1 MTGEDLDR
9 ARVGLFD
16 ADRRWATAHRTTP
29 LAPDRF
35 AALCR
40 AQAAVMREQHAEY
53 ANVRAMLRKL
63 VTAVTGRWDDDLPEV
78 GQAMEALRQLRRV
91 ERYLLSQQHNQEVA

>member
-9 ARVGLFD
+9 ARVTLFD
-16 ADRRWATAHRTTP
+16 ADRRWAIAHRTTP

-40 AQAAVMREQHAEY
+40 AQAAVMREQHTEH
-53 ANVRAMLRKL
+53 ANVRTMLRKL
-63 VTAVTGRWDDDLPEV
+63 VTAVTGEWHDDLPEV
-78 GQAMEALRQLRRV
+78 RQAMEALRQLRRV
-91 ERYLLSQQHNQEVA
+91 EQFLKSLNSEQEVA

>member
-1 MTGEDLDR
+1 MNGDDLDR
-9 ARVGLFD
+9 ARVALFD
-16 ADRRWATAHRTTP
+16 ADRRWAIAHRATP
-29 LAPDRF
+29 LASDRF

-40 AQAAVMREQHAEY
+40 AQAAVMREQHTEY

-91 ERYLLSQQHNQEVA
+91 EQFLRSLQSDQEVA

>member
-1 MTGEDLDR
+1 MTGEDIDR
-9 ARVGLFD
+9 ARVALFD

-29 LAPDRF
+29 LAADRL

-53 ANVRAMLRKL
+53 ANVRAVLRKL
-63 VTAVTGRWDDDLPEV
+63 VTAVTGEWHDDLPEV
-78 GQAMEALRQLRRV
+78 RQAMEAMRQLRLVRAH
-91 ERYLLSQQHNQEVA
+91 LLSQQHDQEVA